1 MSLLFLCLLSISLLL
16 HIIYIFL
23 SIVSI
28 QSLIVMNISH
38 HQITSFRLMLLLSH
52 SSSLWL
58 NYLKI
63 CCFHISPP
71 YTARLLKSV
80 LLFTHC
86 SDLFATKKKGNV
98 FIYNFLSLSAC
109 DTADPL
115 TTLFKFVRVWFP
127 VCFPQS
133 LLWASYS
140 FPSSGWLY
148 SQEYCL
154 LISFLLAHYLWHRK
168 PLPTTSVNRS
178 VLMIL
183 EYIFQI
189 YIYIYTVIFLS
200 QTCLVWPISM
210 MGSGIT
216 LYHCTVLCHWTY
228 TSHYN
233 FLFLAW
239 SILLGSMDNGGL

>member
-38 HQITSFRLMLLLSH
+38 HQITSFRLMLLPI
-52 SSSLWL
+52 SLFL
-58 NYLKI
+58 FVTKLPKI

-115 TTLFKFVRVWFP
+115 TTLFKFVRV
-127 VCFPQS
+127 
-133 LLWASYS
+133 
-140 FPSSGWLY
+140 
-148 SQEYCL
+148 
-154 LISFLLAHYLWHRK
+154 
-168 PLPTTSVNRS
+168 
-178 VLMIL
+178 
-183 EYIFQI
+183 
-189 YIYIYTVIFLS
+189 
-200 QTCLVWPISM
+200 
-210 MGSGIT
+210 
-216 LYHCTVLCHWTY
+216 
-228 TSHYN
+228 
-233 FLFLAW
+233 
-239 SILLGSMDNGGL
+239 

>member
-38 HQITSFRLMLLLSH
+38 HQITSFRLMLLPI
-52 SSSLWL
+52 SLFL
-58 NYLKI
+58 FVTKLPKI

-86 SDLFATKKKGNV
+86 SDLFVTKKKGNV

-115 TTLFKFVRVWFP
+115 TTLFKFVRV
-127 VCFPQS
+127 
-133 LLWASYS
+133 
-140 FPSSGWLY
+140 
-148 SQEYCL
+148 
-154 LISFLLAHYLWHRK
+154 
-168 PLPTTSVNRS
+168 
-178 VLMIL
+178 
-183 EYIFQI
+183 
-189 YIYIYTVIFLS
+189 
-200 QTCLVWPISM
+200 
-210 MGSGIT
+210 
-216 LYHCTVLCHWTY
+216 
-228 TSHYN
+228 
-233 FLFLAW
+233 
-239 SILLGSMDNGGL
+239 